1 MARPSGAQSLQAK
14 PSRVIEAVVVTRFWC
29 PATVTQNEVLS
40 RLRLP
45 NPESAQARLISAM
58 EVLRVDVIVD
68 DDLAV
73 FGWTCRDVG
82 DVPDHPVSTIVRPVA
97 LAHFSAASR
106 DHTRLLSRSRGPR

>member
-1 MARPSGAQSLQAK
+1 M
-14 PSRVIEAVVVTRFWC
+14 VTRFWC

-73 FGWTCRDVG
+73 FGWTCRDVTG
-82 DVPDHPVSTIVRPVA
+82 SPSLYDRPPRRLGPLLGRLTGPHAAPFAFAGPSLNGTQREVR
-97 LAHFSAASR
+97 
-106 DHTRLLSRSRGPR
+106 